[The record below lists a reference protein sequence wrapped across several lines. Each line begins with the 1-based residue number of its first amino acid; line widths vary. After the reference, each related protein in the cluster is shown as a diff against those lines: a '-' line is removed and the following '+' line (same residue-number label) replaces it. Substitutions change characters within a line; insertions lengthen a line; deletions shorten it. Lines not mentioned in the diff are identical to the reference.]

1 MTETRHSSR
10 IPLLVLLPVVLIVIV
25 WLLPGTHFP
34 HQEHRQGEFPLAAA
48 TKRIKLRIEN
58 GNVQVVVGE
67 AGFVR
72 FRAKTLRVAQDEEA
86 FQKLRA
92 QDFTLVSEF
101 AEASGEL
108 ELSTPPFPAG
118 LEAEGGRGFRGMR
131 QFDVHLEVPAHLP
144 VDVECK
150 LGHVSAEHLSSPITI
165 RTGGGNVLLKVV
177 TGKTEIYVEHG
188 DVIIDQHR
196 GDLDVFTR
204 NGKVLVL
211 MSEVL
216 KPVKLVTLAGD
227 VKCTVAKHA
236 AFELEARS
244 LKGGGVISD
253 FALPRVTLGD
263 EGQGMRG
270 LVNGGGPRLEAE
282 SAKGTVS
289 VLVQR

>member
-1 MTETRHSSR
+1 
-10 IPLLVLLPVVLIVIV
+10 
-25 WLLPGTHFP
+25 
-34 HQEHRQGEFPLAAA
+34 
-48 TKRIKLRIEN
+48 
-58 GNVQVVVGE
+58 
-67 AGFVR
+67 
-72 FRAKTLRVAQDEEA
+72 
-86 FQKLRA
+86 
-92 QDFTLVSEF
+92 
-101 AEASGEL
+101 
-108 ELSTPPFPAG
+108 
-118 LEAEGGRGFRGMR
+118 
-131 QFDVHLEVPAHLP
+131 
-144 VDVECK
+144 
-150 LGHVSAEHLSSPITI
+150 
-165 RTGGGNVLLKVV
+165 
-177 TGKTEIYVEHG
+177 
-188 DVIIDQHR
+188 
-196 GDLDVFTR
+196 
-204 NGKVLVL
+204 